1 MNVKCLSD
9 VVLSIYVIESGR
21 ISARMEIPPSLREP
35 ALVCDN
41 SHWEKKK
48 KKFIYIRLEFPV
60 FQFCLLRLL
69 FSLCFSEKSSFPSF
83 LNPLLSC
90 R

>member
-9 VVLSIYVIESGR
+9 VVFSTYVIESGG

-35 ALVCDN
+35 ALVRDN
-41 SHWEKKK
+41 SHWKKK

-60 FQFCLLRLL
+60 FRFCLL
-69 FSLCFSEKSSFPSF
+69 
-83 LNPLLSC
+83 
-90 R
+90 

>member
-48 KKFIYIRLEFPV
+48 KKVYLYQARIPCVSVLSVATSLFTV
-60 FQFCLLRLL
+60 LL
-69 FSLCFSEKSSFPSF
+69 
-83 LNPLLSC
+83 
-90 R
+90 